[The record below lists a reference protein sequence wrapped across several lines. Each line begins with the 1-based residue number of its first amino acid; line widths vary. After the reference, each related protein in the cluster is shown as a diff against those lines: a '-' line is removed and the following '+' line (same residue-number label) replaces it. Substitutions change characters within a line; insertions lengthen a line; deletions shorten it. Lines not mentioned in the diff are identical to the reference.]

1 MQQSVF
7 CDIVAKLLVFVDA
20 VLDQFVVGVTYTS
33 GNLLNC
39 VPAEYSGGSLTACG
53 QSLVYR
59 LPLLLTQRVAFHITL
74 GALGID

>member
-1 MQQSVF
+1 MHQSVF
-7 CDIVAKLLVFVDA
+7 GDIVAKLLVLIDA

-53 QSLVYR
+53 QSLVHQ
-59 LPLLLTQRVAFHITL
+59 LPLLLTQRVAFDITL